1 MIDYQTYC
9 QIRHLSLQQQLSLRQ
24 IAREL
29 KLGFHTVRKW
39 ALRESCHPHF

>member
-9 QIRHLSLQQQLSLRQ
+9 QIRQFYTEKKLSFRQ

-29 KLGFHTVRKW
+29 KPLENDPKVGP
-39 ALRESCHPHF
+39 A